1 MLILWTA
8 LFDNTPFLNVIVNW
22 IVLAEDGKKM
32 SKSLKNYPD
41 PEHILNTYW
50 ADAMRFY
57 LMNSPVVEAQ
67 DLKFSESW
75 VEDVVKKVILP
86 LWNTYS
92 FFTTYANIDDYKP
105 KTWKLFYCRHG
116 QTYDNFL

>member
-1 MLILWTA
+1 
-8 LFDNTPFLNVIVNW
+8 
-22 IVLAEDGKKM
+22 M

-41 PEHILNTYW
+41 PAKIFDNYW

-67 DLKFSESW
+67 DLRFSEAW
-75 VEDVVKKVILP
+75 VEEVVKKVILP

-92 FFTTYANIDDYKP
+92 FFTTYANIDKFEPNSSRHPELVSGSIKKSATIY
-105 KTWKLFYCRHG
+105 YCRHWE
-116 QTYDNFL
+116 TDYNAKNIMNWW